1 MVTYRHVLTMTST
14 TGVPVATAPR
24 LRRNYYP
31 PPLPHVSNAQPMH
44 HFEIVMIDTNEVS
57 AHTSF
62 MLVGSLK
69 WITGVK

>member
-1 MVTYRHVLTMTST
+1 MYLCALMVTYRHVLTMTST

-24 LRRNYYP
+24 LRLNYYP

-57 AHTSF
+57 AHQHLSCWW
-62 MLVGSLK
+62 GH
-69 WITGVK
+69 